1 MPLEP
6 NTALNKNGLF
16 QVKSGCPPHSHC
28 FGLLS
33 WLSWLSWFSSMSMVR
48 ASEPYRESAG
58 QSRSFGPLKIRFL
71 VGWHAVSVVY
81 GTLSAE
87 RNVSVV
93 RSIRPWQTIAD
104 RGTVLWIPWGR
115 DPMWVISP
123 ENQRTDVN
131 HRRKDAF
138 LSAHIDIE
146 PRLAYGLAAHT
157 PGPWGP

>member
-6 NTALNKNGLF
+6 NTALNKNSLF

-28 FGLLS
+28 FVLLS
-33 WLSWLSWFSSMSMVR
+33 WLSWLSWFPSMSMVR
-48 ASEPYRESAG
+48 ANEPYRESAG

-71 VGWHAVSVVY
+71 VGLYAVSVVY

-93 RSIRPWQTIAD
+93 RSIRSWQIMADHGRPWN
-104 RGTVLWIPWGR
+104 GPL
-115 DPMWVISP
+115 DPMGVISP

-157 PGPWGP
+157 PRPRGP

>member
-1 MPLEP
+1 MPSEP
-6 NTALNKNGLF
+6 NTALKNNGLF

-33 WLSWLSWFSSMSMVR
+33 WFSWFPSMSMVR
-48 ASEPYRESAG
+48 ANEPYRESAG

-71 VGWHAVSVVY
+71 VGLYAVSVVY

-93 RSIRPWQTIAD
+93 RSIRPWQTMAD

-123 ENQRTDVN
+123 ENQRPDVN
-131 HRRKDAF
+131 HRKKDAF

-157 PGPWGP
+157 PRPRRP